1 MEIEK
6 TQTKNKK
13 PIPEDHGLGFGQYT
27 TDHMF
32 LMDFTAEKGWHR
44 PRIVPYSNLSLD
56 PAAMIFHYNQEVFE
70 GLKAYSLPDTDIGLF
85 RPEKNLERLNRSAK
99 RMVMPTVPKAYF
111 LQALKELILID
122 RDWVPTTAGTSLYIR
137 PTMIATEAALGV
149 RPSKNYLFY
158 IILSPV
164 GAYYPQGFNPTRIF
178 VSDDYVRAVQGGA
191 GEAKTSGNYGPTLY
205 VSKEAAANGYAQV
218 LWLDGKKN
226 KYVEEVGTSNI
237 FFHLNNELITPPI
250 NGTILPGIT
259 RDSVLHLAREWGLP
273 VSERRISIEEVVQGI
288 EDGSLKEVFASGTAA
303 VISPVGEIGY
313 RGTDRRI
320 ADGQT
325 GDLARRFYEE
335 ITGIQYGRKP
345 DPFGW
350 RRLLSELVS
359 ERKR

>member
-1 MEIEK
+1 MEIE
-6 TQTKNKK
+6 TTRTKNRKS
-13 PIPEDHGLGFGQYT
+13 IPEDNRLGFGQFT

-32 LMDFTAEKGWHR
+32 MMDYEDNGWRH

-70 GLKAYSLPDTDIGLF
+70 GLKAYSLPDKEIGLF
-85 RPEKNLERLNRSAK
+85 RPEKNLERLNRSAE
-99 RMVMPTVPKAYF
+99 RMVMPMVPEAHF
-111 LQALKELILID
+111 MQALKELIRID
-122 RDWVPTTAGTSLYIR
+122 RDWVPTAGGTSLYIR

-149 RPSKNYLFY
+149 RPSRSYLFY

-178 VSDDYVRAVQGGA
+178 VSDSYVRAITGGA

-205 VSKEAAANGYAQV
+205 VSKEATARGYAQV
-218 LWLDGKKN
+218 LWLDGREN
-226 KYVEEVGTSNI
+226 SYVEEVGTSNI
-237 FFHLNNELITPPI
+237 FFYLNNELITPPL

-259 RDSVLHLAREWGLP
+259 RDSVLELARKWGLP
-273 VSERRISIEEVVQGI
+273 VSERQITIDEVLRGI
-288 EDGSLKEVFASGTAA
+288 EDGSLQEAFATGTAA

-313 RGTDRRI
+313 KGTDHRV

-335 ITGIQYGRKP
+335 ITGIQSGQKP

-350 RRLLSELVS
+350 RRVILES
-359 ERKR
+359 